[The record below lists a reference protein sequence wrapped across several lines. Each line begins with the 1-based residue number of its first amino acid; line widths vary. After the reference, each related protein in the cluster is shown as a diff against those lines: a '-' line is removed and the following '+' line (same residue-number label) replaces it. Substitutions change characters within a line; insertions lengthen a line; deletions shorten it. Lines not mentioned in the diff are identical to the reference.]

1 MTVQRQFEQKSDISP
16 DIQRNWM
23 FLRIFG
29 FLSIKRV
36 TSSLKR
42 FHNKICSE
50 PWLSKI
56 LTNTCATSS
65 CKNNIKSIII
75 TLDIKQ
81 HLEQKCLSGQNG
93 YCWPKTRIIF
103 FSIKDNRKYCVPSPI
118 IIIFI
123 IILAL
128 REYLWESLEQ
138 IKNNKIFNKQL
149 TLIMVIKE
157 KKIWRQTI
165 TSVETELHRAITMG
179 RSSSLFDVTRSR
191 TSVANRSCNTVSA
204 KLSNSVPYGE
214 KEESLNKW
222 KKCLSI
228 PVHKL
233 KIKLFNKCYL
243 WLGSLR
249 ILEFFFIL
257 TK

>member
-1 MTVQRQFEQKSDISP
+1 MAIVGPKQQLSFLALKI
-16 DIQRNWM
+16 IRNSVP
-23 FLRIFG
+23 
-29 FLSIKRV
+29 LS
-36 TSSLKR
+36 
-42 FHNKICSE
+42 
-50 PWLSKI
+50 
-56 LTNTCATSS
+56 
-65 CKNNIKSIII
+65 
-75 TLDIKQ
+75 
-81 HLEQKCLSGQNG
+81 
-93 YCWPKTRIIF
+93 
-103 FSIKDNRKYCVPSPI
+103 I

-123 IILAL
+123 IISAL

-149 TLIMVIKE
+149 TLVIMVIKE

-233 KIKLFNKCYL
+233 KIKFFNKCYL

-249 ILEFFFIL
+249 ILEFCF
-257 TK
+257 